1 MNQFLILGILF
12 GVLLLGSTV
21 LSQSAI
27 AFGPF
32 VPTLEQMEKLGF
44 VRTIEGIKK
53 IADNGWLVESIPKDI
68 RLVLDKNFCEN
79 NLKEKFEN
87 GVCVL
92 TKNVTLKDVFIYS
105 DLHIKKGVS
114 VVLDNVKIY
123 ETSVVTNEGKITIV
137 PRDGIEVWGTLR
149 NYGEISNTGPISFGG
164 NEYSKIENFG
174 SLTNDKVV
182 KKFAGGTYEH
192 TFQGR
197 MIELNSNPNTN
208 NHSLLHNWLCKQSD
222 CGYGNWN
229 NNSDMDFDMNKDPHN
244 PYYYHPPSLIPKS
257 EKPMV
262 KEIMK
267 VFEPKLGSIT
277 PLPASTVL
285 DPEPSIPSWIKT
297 TTQFWTEDQ
306 ISDKEFVQGISFLID
321 NEIMQVPKITELEN
335 EVYDEIILASELA
348 DLLPIGTEL
357 PVNISSHTE
366 TNTNTTPDLTVPGW
380 VKTTSGFWADGSI
393 SDKEFVQGISF
404 LIDNEIMQ
412 VPKITELEKTV
423 YEIQVLKDKIESD
436 LEDHGKLFSSVD
448 AFEKYAEVLNEGG
461 TMRCEWY
468 AYSIADGDVC
478 ISDFGTAGIYSSSR
492 GDSLNEYANC
502 HYDRSKMELVCDGPP
517 KYRYNEPSIHL
528 GANCE
533 LDELL
538 NLYCDGNF
546 ITCLKQR
553 GMDKPICESHEPG
566 YNEEGH
572 EDDYHEEGD
581 HEEEY
586 YDYASDGYV
595 YTDKSSYT
603 TGETILISGLIDE
616 IAIGS
621 TIEIGNQGNLMS
633 GYVLYDQSRDGWGAI
648 SRDGTIEMSLYVD
661 GESLIAEEGLYWIN
675 VFYSDY
681 IFYTE
686 FYYTP

>member
-448 AFEKYAEVLNEGG
+448 AFEKYAEVLNE
-461 TMRCEWY
+461 
-468 AYSIADGDVC
+468 
-478 ISDFGTAGIYSSSR
+478 
-492 GDSLNEYANC
+492 
-502 HYDRSKMELVCDGPP
+502 
-517 KYRYNEPSIHL
+517 
-528 GANCE
+528 
-533 LDELL
+533 
-538 NLYCDGNF
+538 
-546 ITCLKQR
+546 
-553 GMDKPICESHEPG
+553 
-566 YNEEGH
+566 EGH

>member
-321 NEIMQVPKITELEN
+321 NEIMQVPKITELE
-335 EVYDEIILASELA
+335 
-348 DLLPIGTEL
+348 
-357 PVNISSHTE
+357 
-366 TNTNTTPDLTVPGW
+366 
-380 VKTTSGFWADGSI
+380 
-393 SDKEFVQGISF
+393 
-404 LIDNEIMQ
+404 
-412 VPKITELEKTV
+412 KTV

>member
-53 IADNGWLVESIPKDI
+53 ITTTGWGQVHPESS
-68 RLVLDKNFCEN
+68 LVLDKNFCEN
-79 NLKEKFEN
+79 NMKEKFEN

-114 VVLDNVKIY
+114 VVFYNVIIY
-123 ETSVVTNEGKITIV
+123 ETSVVTNEGKITNEYI
-137 PRDGIEVWGTLR
+137 DGIEVWGTLR
-149 NYGEISNTGPISFGG
+149 NYGEISNTGPIYFGG

-174 SLTNDKVV
+174 TMTNDKVV

-208 NHSLLHNWLCKQSD
+208 NHSLLHNWLCQQSD

-229 NNSDMDFDMNKDPHN
+229 NNSDMNLEM
-244 PYYYHPPSLIPKS
+244 PSPLPNS

-448 AFEKYAEVLNEGG
+448 AFEKYAEVINEGG
-461 TMRCEWY
+461 TMRCEWT
-468 AYSIADGDVC
+468 APCIASGDVC
-478 ISDFGTAGIYSSSR
+478 ISNFGPAGIYSSSR
-492 GDSLNEYANC
+492 GDAPEVYANC
-502 HYDRSKMELVCDGPP
+502 HYDRSMRELVCDGPR
-517 KYRYNEPSIHL
+517 KYRYNEPSILL
-528 GANCE
+528 GENCE

-538 NLYCDGNF
+538 NLYCDGKF
-546 ITCLKQR
+546 ITVLKQH
-553 GMDKPICESHEPG
+553 GMGNLWCESHEPG
-566 YNEEGH
+566 YNEKES